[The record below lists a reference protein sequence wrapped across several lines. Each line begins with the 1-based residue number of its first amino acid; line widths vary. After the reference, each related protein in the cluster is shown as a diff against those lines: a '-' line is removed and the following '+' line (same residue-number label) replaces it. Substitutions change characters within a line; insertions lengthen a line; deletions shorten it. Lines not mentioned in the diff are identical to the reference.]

1 MHAGIRHSKH
11 SIQDIEV
18 NFMTAAPIPVLKRKL
33 GNQKKNLKKIILCSK

>member
-1 MHAGIRHSKH
+1 MDAGIRHSKH

-33 GNQKKNLKKIILCSK
+33 GNQKKV